1 MTTTMTYFKIPNY
14 DISCN
19 FYIGLMVEVVEDKNR
34 QMAIM
39 YEIHAGS
46 EVTQELT
53 AKGIGG
59 HIGINKTVERI
70 SSRFF
75 WPDINGTVR
84 KYVNTCLV
92 CQIAKECTIQKTS
105 TTMTP
110 VPIPPKVMSQI
121 GIDLMKL
128 KPHKG
133 MNYII
138 SVVDYFTKY
147 CKLGALPNKEESTV
161 ATWIYDNIFCR

>member
-1 MTTTMTYFKIPNY
+1 MTKTITYFKITDY
-14 DISCN
+14 DTSCN

-39 YEIHAGS
+39 YEMHAGS
-46 EVTQELT
+46 EVTQELR

-75 WPDINGTVR
+75 WPDINGAVR

-92 CQIAKECTIQKTS
+92 CQIAKECTI
-105 TTMTP
+105 
-110 VPIPPKVMSQI
+110 
-121 GIDLMKL
+121 
-128 KPHKG
+128 
-133 MNYII
+133 
-138 SVVDYFTKY
+138 
-147 CKLGALPNKEESTV
+147 
-161 ATWIYDNIFCR
+161 